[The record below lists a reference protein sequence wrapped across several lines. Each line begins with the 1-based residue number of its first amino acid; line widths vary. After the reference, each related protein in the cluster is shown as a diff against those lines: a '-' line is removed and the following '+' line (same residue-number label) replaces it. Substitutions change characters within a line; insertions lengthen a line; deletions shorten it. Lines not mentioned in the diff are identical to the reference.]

1 MPARS
6 RLAKHGTVG
15 SKGHSSPGD
24 HNDGQLRGVRR
35 CELME
40 KHTRNDGAGYTQT
53 ELYCD
58 IDAGAVEEPV
68 SKGPNG
74 NAEQDEDDDRH
85 ETTSGVAASVRT
97 LCTRALGSGGAGR
110 SARVRTLQYV
120 L

>member
-1 MPARS
+1 
-6 RLAKHGTVG
+6 
-15 SKGHSSPGD
+15 
-24 HNDGQLRGVRR
+24 
-35 CELME
+35 
-40 KHTRNDGAGYTQT
+40 
-53 ELYCD
+53 
-58 IDAGAVEEPV
+58 V